1 VSGKDF
7 VTLTMLDPIIDL
19 VTSNTPLPSPWGRVV
34 VIVALFAIAWGV
46 ARASAFIARRV
57 LAWHDRRHADSD
69 LEANGKIAEL
79 KRRETLVSVIRTG
92 IAYAAFAGA
101 VILSFAQLA
110 GGVDRL
116 AAIAGASLALIVA
129 GFAAQRVL
137 VDIIAGLMM
146 FVERWYSVGDTVVVI
161 AAGVDL
167 QGVVEDVSLRRTRLR
182 SLNGE
187 VVQVH
192 NSQITAVRVLPS
204 GLKELAIEL
213 FVSKRSEGERLVEE
227 VARMLP
233 EGPTT
238 FVRRPWIESV
248 EELSHVLTRIRL
260 RVTVAPGR
268 EWLAEE
274 FFADLLKE
282 RGGSRLIV
290 HGPVALAVDDRATRT
305 FARASATTRSRFRAL
320 PQGERAAAH

>member
-1 VSGKDF
+1 M
-7 VTLTMLDPIIDL
+7 TLTMLDPVIDL

-34 VIVALFAIAWGV
+34 VIVGLFGIAWGV
-46 ARASAFIARRV
+46 ARFSAFVARRI
-57 LAWHDRRHADSD
+57 LAWHDRRHENSD
-69 LEANGKIAEL
+69 LEATGKIAEL

-92 IAYAAFAGA
+92 IAYGAFGTA

-116 AAIAGASLALIVA
+116 AAIAGASLALVVA

-137 VDIIAGLMM
+137 IDIIAGLMM
-146 FVERWYSVGDTVVVI
+146 FVERWFSVGDTVVVI

-204 GLKELAIEL
+204 GGKELAIEL
-213 FVSKRSEGERLVEE
+213 FVSKRDEGERLVAD
-227 VARMLP
+227 VATLLP

-238 FVRRPWIESV
+238 FVHRPWIESV

-260 RVTVAPGR
+260 RMTVAPGR

-282 RGGSRLIV
+282 RGGKQLIV
-290 HGPVALAVDDRATRT
+290 HGPVAMAVDERATRT
-305 FARASATTRSRFRAL
+305 FARASATTRVRFRAL
-320 PQGERAAAH
+320 PQSERAAAR